1 MGDDPAHGRLNAM
14 DHQYV
19 LDNGL
24 IDLYRRGALPPE
36 EEALFEEHFAGCAE
50 CLEQLEAA
58 RGFQLGLK
66 ALAAEDA
73 ARTVVQAGLLA
84 WLLRRGRLALALAA
98 LLVAAL
104 PALWLLRENREMAQ
118 QASALREQGEA
129 ERQRV
134 GELER
139 RLAETEDRSAEER
152 RKLEARIAQAKP
164 PEEEPRA
171 EGPLVNTPV
180 FLLSLVRSEGGEP
193 AATIDL
199 GKIDRVLTLAVD
211 PGADA
216 AFSTYRATI
225 TGTAGRPVFRE
236 GGLKPNA
243 LETVMITFPARFF
256 SPGDYRLK
264 LEGLRADGT
273 AEEIGGYPFRVV
285 G

>member
-1 MGDDPAHGRLNAM
+1 MGVGDDPAHGRLNAM

-36 EEALFEEHFAGCAE
+36 EEARFEEHFAGCAE

-73 ARTVVQAGLLA
+73 ARTVVEAGLLA
-84 WLLRRGRLALALAA
+84 WLARRGRLAFALAV
-98 LLVAAL
+98 LLVAL

-139 RLAETEDRSAEER
+139 RLAETEDRNAEER
-152 RKLEARIAQAKP
+152 RRLEARIAQAKP
-164 PEEEPRA
+164 PEEPRA

-216 AFSTYRATI
+216 AFGTYRATI
-225 TGTAGRPVFRE
+225 TDSAGRRVFRE
-236 GGLKPNA
+236 GGLEPNA

-256 SPGDYRLK
+256 SPGDYRLE

-273 AEEIGGYPFRVV
+273 AGEIGGYPFRVV